1 MVKVGQPYSS
11 ANWLVKEGSEED
23 FVSRWNAFVEW
34 SLENAPGLESGILV
48 RDSDNPSRFLSL
60 GAWDTAEA
68 MQAWRQMPEFQELFE
83 GCRELCDEVQVR
95 SYTLASAPSK

>member
-1 MVKVGQPYSS
+1 MAKIGQPYSS
-11 ANWLVKEGSEED
+11 ANWLVKEGSEEE

-34 SLENAPGLESGILV
+34 SLKNAPGLESGILV
-48 RDSDNPSRFLSL
+48 QDSDNPRRFLSL

-68 MQAWRQMPEFQELFE
+68 MQAWRQMREFQELFE
-83 GCRELCDEVQVR
+83 ACRELCDEVQVR

>member
-1 MVKVGQPYSS
+1 MTKIGQPYSS
-11 ANWLVKEGSEED
+11 GNWLVKEGSEEA
-23 FVSRWNAFVEW
+23 FVSRWTAFVEW
-34 SLENAPGLESGILV
+34 SLKNAPGLESGILIQ
-48 RDSDNPSRFLSL
+48 DSDNPRRFLSL

-83 GCRELCDEVQVR
+83 ACRELCDEVQVR

>member
-1 MVKVGQPYSS
+1 MAQIGQPYSS
-11 ANWLVKEGSEED
+11 GNWLVKEGSEED
-23 FVSRWNAFVEW
+23 FVSRWTAFVEW
-34 SLENAPGLESGILV
+34 SLENAPGFVTGLLIQ
-48 RDSDNPSRFLSL
+48 DSDNPRRFLSL

-83 GCRELCDEVQVR
+83 ACRELCDEVQVS